1 MGMGGV
7 SIWQLLIII
16 MLLIPIIHILV
27 SNRSHGGA
35 KFGWFLAV
43 FIFSWLGY
51 IVFLIVTQSTKDAQG
66 IKDETLPKA

>member
-16 MLLIPIIHILV
+16 MLLIPIIHVLV

>member
-16 MLLIPIIHILV
+16 MLLVPIIHVLV

>member
-7 SIWQLLIII
+7 SIWKLLIII